1 MSDDIHVNRTPF
13 GVKVELTD
21 AYIHQLQATGKI
33 KQAINQLLAD
43 SIKTMVMQRHTDI
56 QSLVQDVLNSPESR
70 ALVQKLFEE
79 EVKNRVSKYVDEV
92 YGKL

>member
-1 MSDDIHVNRTPF
+1 MDDIHVNRTPF

-21 AYIHQLQATGKI
+21 TYIQQLQTTGRI
-33 KQAINQLLAD
+33 KAAINQLLAD
-43 SIKTMVMQRHTDI
+43 SIKTMVMQRHSDI
-56 QSLVQDVLNSPESR
+56 QGLVQNVLNSPDTK

-79 EVKNRVSKYVDEV
+79 EVKNRVSKYVDDI

>member
-21 AYIHQLQATGKI
+21 AYIQQLQTTGRI
-33 KQAINQLLAD
+33 KAAINQLLAD

-56 QSLVQDVLNSPESR
+56 QSLVQDTLNSPENR

>member
-1 MSDDIHVNRTPF
+1 MNDDIYVNRTPS

-21 AYIHQLQATGKI
+21 AYIHQLQATGRI

-43 SIKTMVMQRHTDI
+43 AVKTMVMQRHGDI
-56 QSLVQDVLNSPESR
+56 RDLVQDTLNSPDNR

-79 EVKNRVSKYVDEV
+79 EVKSRVAKYVDEV

>member
-1 MSDDIHVNRTPF
+1 MDDIHVNRTPF

-21 AYIHQLQATGKI
+21 TYIQQLQATGKI
-33 KQAINQLLAD
+33 KAAINQLLAD
-43 SIKTMVMQRHTDI
+43 AIKTMVMQRHSDI

-79 EVKNRVSKYVDEV
+79 EVKNRVSKYVDVV

>member
-1 MSDDIHVNRTPF
+1 MDDIHVNRTPF

-21 AYIHQLQATGKI
+21 TYIQQLQATGKI
-33 KQAINQLLAD
+33 KAAINQLLAD
-43 SIKTMVMQRHTDI
+43 AIKTMVMQRHSDI